1 MRLSSYD
8 LVGKYCKLTTAVLC
22 RYLTKITDH
31 IVCLISEEHGKKLV
45 LDVGGDDDDDMDID
59 KDDDGDRMFAFE
71 VSKTNEQDENV
82 VLYKGFDVSLARMCS
97 LV

>member
-1 MRLSSYD
+1 M
-8 LVGKYCKLTTAVLC
+8 
-22 RYLTKITDH
+22 
-31 IVCLISEEHGKKLV
+31 

-82 VLYKGFDVSLARMCS
+82 VLYKGFDVSLPRMCS